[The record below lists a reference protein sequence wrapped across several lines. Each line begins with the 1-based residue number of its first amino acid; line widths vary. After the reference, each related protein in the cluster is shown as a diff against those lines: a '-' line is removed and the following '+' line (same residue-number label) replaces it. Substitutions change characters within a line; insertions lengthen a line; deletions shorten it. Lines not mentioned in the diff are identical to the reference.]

1 MIRAVAINIYT
12 PGFTTSPDTYTVM
25 LDVGATSVIALPDP
39 GAAELVA
46 IVDVANG
53 IVASG
58 GGGGTRT
65 THQTPT
71 TIASNPKADAKMRL
85 KPIQ

>member
-1 MIRAVAINIYT
+1 MVMLETGDA
-12 PGFTTSPDTYTVM
+12 GLGTSPSP
-25 LDVGATSVIALPDP
+25 GATKPA
-39 GAAELVA
+39 A
-46 IVDVANG
+46 IVDDANG

-71 TIASNPKADAKMRL
+71 TITITPNADANMRL
-85 KPIQ
+85 NPIQRMSSVSR

>member
-1 MIRAVAINIYT
+1 MRATADAGLAT
-12 PGFTTSPDTYTVM
+12 LPRP
-25 LDVGATSVIALPDP
+25 GATKPT
-39 GAAELVA
+39 A
-46 IVDVANG
+46 IVDEANG

-71 TIASNPKADAKMRL
+71 TITITPNADAKMRL
-85 KPIQ
+85 NPIQRIRSVSR

>member
-1 MIRAVAINIYT
+1 MIRAVANNTYT
-12 PGFTTSPDTYTVM
+12 PGITTSPDTYTVM
-25 LDVGATSVIALPDP
+25 LITTSP
-39 GAAELVA
+39 GFVFIESVA
-46 IVDVANG
+46 IVDEANG

-71 TIASNPKADAKMRL
+71 TITRTPNADARMRL
-85 KPIQ
+85 RPIQ

>member
-1 MIRAVAINIYT
+1 
-12 PGFTTSPDTYTVM
+12 M
-25 LDVGATSVIALPDP
+25 LDVGARSVIALPKPD
-39 GAAELVA
+39 AAELVV

-71 TIASNPKADAKMRL
+71 TIASSPKADAKMRL
-85 KPIQ
+85 RPIQ